1 MPLDLY
7 AYFEGR
13 NPYRPSEKDKS
24 RIDDVHLRMIHRKAV
39 LFLFIVIIAAF
50 IVIGVLLTMT
60 G

>member
-1 MPLDLY
+1 
-7 AYFEGR
+7 
-13 NPYRPSEKDKS
+13 
-24 RIDDVHLRMIHRKAV
+24 MIHRKAV